1 MIKIA
6 LIGPECSGK
15 TTLCKALAQHFNGL
29 WISEYARDYLTN
41 TSGIYDISDLD
52 IMAQDQFDLW
62 EQIPNHEICFYD
74 TEMINYKVWS
84 IDKYNICSKLI
95 LSLVDTQQFDL
106 YLLCKPDIPYEIDS
120 LREFPNIEKRNS
132 LFRIY
137 EEELLKYNFNYTV
150 INGINN
156 SRTKN
161 AILTIESIFKYS

>member
-6 LIGPECSGK
+6 LIGPESSGK
-15 TTLCKALAQHFNGL
+15 TTLCKTLAQHFNGY
-29 WISEYARDYLTN
+29 WTSEYARDYLTN

-62 EQIPNHEICFYD
+62 EQVPNNEICFYD

-95 LSLVDTQQFDL
+95 LSLVDSQHFDL
-106 YLLCKPDIPYEIDS
+106 YLLCRPDIPYEIDL

-132 LFRIY
+132 LFDLY
-137 EEELLKYNFNYTV
+137 EEELLKYNFNYN
-150 INGINN
+150 ILNGNYN
-156 SRTKN
+156 SRTEK
-161 AILTIESIFKYS
+161 AISFIESIYKYT